1 MARRR
6 THRLAAL
13 AAALAACALAGCSVD
28 ASAPGTQRTVLEA
41 PDFIARAAAGSTDDP
56 QAKWL
61 LNQPSDVRSSYVT
74 DVLDGDGDQT
84 LLAEAWLLRQ
94 PDEVRDSYLKAVVE
108 PQLP

>member
-1 MARRR
+1 
-6 THRLAAL
+6 LALL
-13 AAALAACALAGCSVD
+13 AFTLGGCSVD
-28 ASAPGTQRTVLEA
+28 ASAPATQRTVLEA

-56 QAKWL
+56 QASWL
-61 LNQPSDVRSSYVT
+61 LRQPRDVRASYVS

-94 PDEVRDSYLKAVVE
+94 PDEVRASYLRDVVE